1 MKTMLLLLI
10 AVFLF
15 DIGTSYAKD
24 TPIDSCL
31 KMIWANE
38 GDMYNPD
45 SVRVDTCLG
54 STTFKHRFSK
64 TGYFINFPRNFYPF
78 DHILDSGE
86 VKGVGDVDSAHL
98 GLKNRFHA
106 LQDTFGLIFF
116 KGLDYSATDSIEYLN
131 PSIHVFFEKYQD
143 VEFITGYLT
152 NTVDSINVCGY
163 SYKAKILLSTMP
175 EATETQRI
183 QIYPNPVKNVLLIK
197 NQSTAKATDR
207 MEIFSL
213 EGKKIFECTYTETL
227 DVSFLQSGVYILKI
241 NNSSIKFVKE

>member
-1 MKTMLLLLI
+1 MKIFLLLV
-10 AVFLF
+10 AAFLF
-15 DIGTSYAKD
+15 ATNIACLRAS
-24 TPIDSCL
+24 PIDSCL

-38 GDMYNPD
+38 GDEYNPD
-45 SVRVDTCLG
+45 SVRVDTCSG

-86 VKGVGDVDSAHL
+86 EKGVGDIDSAHL

-143 VEFITGYLT
+143 FEFITEYLT

-175 EATETQRI
+175 ETTEFQRI
-183 QIYPNPVKNVLLIK
+183 QIYPNPVKNILLVK
-197 NQSTAKATDR
+197 NQSTAKTTDR

-213 EGKKIFECTYTETL
+213 EGKKIFDCTYTETL

-241 NNSSIKFVKE
+241 NNSSIKFLKE